1 MPELPEVE
9 TIMREVRPMVLH
21 RSVVAAGS
29 HPSERFRSAEL
40 AVGSSFVEVGRR
52 GKYLIFE
59 LSDGCDLVVHLGM
72 TGRLRL
78 TQEAAAGGGS
88 ASASGAAAGATV
100 RGAAAAGGEEA
111 AGAAAGGEGAGG
123 AGYVRAWW
131 GFEDGCVLELH
142 DVRRFGRVRVTPRG
156 CHEAIPNLASLGPEP
171 LGGDFTPSDFWR
183 ALRRSR
189 SPVKTQL
196 LSGRPV
202 AGLGNIYADEALWSA
217 GVHPGR
223 RRITKA
229 EAERLHT
236 AIREV
241 LEQAIENRGTT
252 FRDYRTLSGSGG
264 DNAAHL
270 NCYGLAGT
278 PCRRCGEEL
287 RSYTLSARTTTF
299 CRRCQ
304 R

>member
-9 TIMREVRPMVLH
+9 TIMREVRPVVLN

-40 AVGSSFVEVGRR
+40 AVGSSFVEVSRR

-78 TQEAAAGGGS
+78 REEVAGGAAGAGVAGGGAEGAAGG
-88 ASASGAAAGATV
+88 
-100 RGAAAAGGEEA
+100 AGG
-111 AGAAAGGEGAGG
+111 GAGG
-123 AGYVRAWW
+123 AAGGYVRAWW
-131 GFEDGCVLELH
+131 RFEDGCVLELH

-171 LGGDFTPSDFWR
+171 LGGDFTPSAFWQ

-223 RRITKA
+223 RRITRA
-229 EAERLHT
+229 EAERLHS

-287 RSYTLSARTTTF
+287 RSFTLSARTTTF

>member
-9 TIMREVRPMVLH
+9 TIVRELRPMVLH
-21 RSVVAAGS
+21 QSVVAAGS
-29 HPSERFRSAEL
+29 HPSERFRPAEL

-52 GKYLIFE
+52 GKYLIFG
-59 LSDGCDLVVHLGM
+59 LSDERDLVVHLGM
-72 TGRLRL
+72 TGRLYL
-78 TQEAAAGGGS
+78 TENGEEGAEVGEVEEVSAAGVAPGV
-88 ASASGAAAGATV
+88 AAGS
-100 RGAAAAGGEEA
+100 
-111 AGAAAGGEGAGG
+111 
-123 AGYVRAWW
+123 YVRAWW
-131 GFEDGCVLELH
+131 RFEDGCTLVLH

-156 CHEAIPNLASLGPEP
+156 RHEAIPNLASLGPEP
-171 LGGDFTPSDFWR
+171 LGGDFTPSAFWQ

-223 RRITKA
+223 RSVTKA
-229 EAERLHT
+229 EAERLHS
-236 AIREV
+236 AIRRV

-264 DNAAHL
+264 DNQTYL

-287 RSYTLSARTTTF
+287 RSYTLGARTTTF

>member
-9 TIMREVRPMVLH
+9 TIMRELRPMVLH

-59 LSDGCDLVVHLGM
+59 LSDERDLVVHLGM
-72 TGRLRL
+72 TGRLHL
-78 TQEAAAGGGS
+78 TEEVGEIEEAS
-88 ASASGAAAGATV
+88 
-100 RGAAAAGGEEA
+100 A
-111 AGAAAGGEGAGG
+111 AGAAAGS
-123 AGYVRAWW
+123 YVRAWW
-131 GFEDGCVLELH
+131 GFGGGCMLALH

-156 CHEAIPNLASLGPEP
+156 RHEAIPNLASLGPEP
-171 LGGDFTPSDFWR
+171 LSGDFTPSAFWQ

-223 RRITKA
+223 RSVTKA
-229 EAERLHT
+229 EGERLHS
-236 AIREV
+236 AIRKV

-264 DNAAHL
+264 DNQTHL

-287 RSYTLSARTTTF
+287 RSYTLGARTTTF